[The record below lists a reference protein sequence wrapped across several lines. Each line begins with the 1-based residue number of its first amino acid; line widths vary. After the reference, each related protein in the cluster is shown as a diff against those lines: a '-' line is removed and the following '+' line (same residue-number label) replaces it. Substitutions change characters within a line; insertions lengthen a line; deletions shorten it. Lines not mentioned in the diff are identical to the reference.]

1 MQSIQKI
8 LKAVTPTTCSALP
21 VIPKNEKQT
30 MSSPLNNTDKAD
42 KRIDMLF
49 SNFAAFYGHVWRSQ
63 FKDDVFLKF
72 AKKIWQEALMDFSD
86 SIINKATIQ
95 CRDFFELPPT
105 LPQLLHCCRQ
115 IKKQTTFYVVKNAGV
130 PADPIIVKS
139 FLEQCR
145 KILTK

>member
-1 MQSIQKI
+1 M
-8 LKAVTPTTCSALP
+8 
-21 VIPKNEKQT
+21 IPKNEKQT

-130 PADPIIVKS
+130 PADTIIVKS

>member
-8 LKAVTPTTCSALP
+8 LKNVTPATCSARP
-21 VIPKNEKQT
+21 VISKNETQAT
-30 MSSPLNNTDKAD
+30 SSTLSSSDKAER
-42 KRIDMLF
+42 RIDMLF
-49 SNFAAFYGHVWRSQ
+49 SQFAVFYGHVWRSQ

-72 AKKIWQEALMDFSD
+72 AKKIWQEALMEFSD
-86 SIINKATIQ
+86 SIINKATIE